1 MPPISS
7 GAREEITPEEQERA
21 EALKQEVVEPYLKRY
36 FPFVDLNHPEVRVEQ
51 RARFLPKHSAV
62 ADDYPQEKPAIFCFT
77 YASPPD
83 SPLKRMVQIFVEAS
97 GEGKIVHV
105 AASK

>member
-1 MPPISS
+1 MPPIGS
-7 GAREEITPEEQERA
+7 GAREEITSEEQERA
-21 EALKQEVVEPYLKRY
+21 EALKQDVVEPYLKRY

-51 RARFLPKHSAV
+51 KARFLPKHSAV
-62 ADDYPQEKPAIFCFT
+62 ADDYPQEKPAVFCFT

-83 SPLKRMVQIFVEAS
+83 SSLKRMVQIFVEAS
-97 GEGKIVHV
+97 GEGKIIHV